1 MQVIDNDNNRIA
13 IEFLFGSVFVYKYF
27 QKRYFKSRQQ
37 ELLGINNYTEKT
49 EVFFFTLWD
58 FFDTSC
64 EILEKY
70 W

>member
-1 MQVIDNDNNRIA
+1 MQVIGNDNNRIA

-49 EVFFFTLWD
+49 EVFFFTL
-58 FFDTSC
+58 
-64 EILEKY
+64 
-70 W
+70 